1 MKQIDR
7 EVQVL
12 IMDMI
17 NERVKAMKGA
27 NPNDML
33 GMLLKSNFEQ
43 NQHGIN
49 RGMSMQD
56 IITECKLF
64 YFAGQET
71 TSTLLVWTMILLSQH
86 PIWQTR
92 AREEVLKVFGNEK
105 PNNDGISRLKIVSIL
120 SLHFTCVIF
129 VS

>member
-17 NERVKAMKGA
+17 NERVKAMKEGA

-56 IITECKLF
+56 IIKECKLF

-71 TSTLLVWTMILLSQH
+71 SSTLLVWTMVLLSQH

-92 AREEVLKVFGNEK
+92 AREEVLKVFGNGK
-105 PNNDGISRLKIVSIL
+105 PNNDGISRLKIASIL
-120 SLHFTCVIF
+120 SLHFTCVMF
-129 VS
+129 G